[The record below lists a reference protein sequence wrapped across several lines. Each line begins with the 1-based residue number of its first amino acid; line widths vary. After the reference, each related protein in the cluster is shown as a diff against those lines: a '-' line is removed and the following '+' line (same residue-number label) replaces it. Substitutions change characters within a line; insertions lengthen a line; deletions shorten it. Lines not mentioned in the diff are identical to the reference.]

1 MIAYQGG
8 QSELVYIAQEA
19 AERDATKP
27 PIMPRRELQ
36 PFADRVLAD
45 PRVSAMYHPSHQQ
58 QHVPVFAEHL
68 SAGEMATTLKHRV
81 TGDLHILIDP
91 RYATRRN
98 LLHELAHVLIQEPD
112 GDEHNADWAA
122 CYLRLLQ
129 WFDEAPYAEELTQ
142 QFHTYNVR
150 VAHEKHDKAVA

>member
-8 QSELVYIAQEA
+8 QSELVYMAQEA
-19 AERDATKP
+19 AEQDSP
-27 PIMPRRELQ
+27 PVLMQPFELQ
-36 PFADRVLAD
+36 PFADRVLND

-58 QHVPVFAEHL
+58 RHVPVFAEHL

-112 GDEHNADWAA
+112 GDEHNAEWAA

-129 WFDEAPYAEELTQ
+129 WFDEGPFAEELTQ

-150 VAHEKHDKAVA
+150 VAHEKHDKAAA